1 MRRLIHLMVA
11 LPLLLLPLT
20 SCVTS
25 RPTQVVEYVPIT
37 ADLPIPVFP
46 TLPEDISD
54 FRDLTDE
61 QWLSI
66 VTYMVRCEEFFDV
79 IAVRESLLAG
89 GGS

>member
-1 MRRLIHLMVA
+1 M
-11 LPLLLLPLT
+11 
-20 SCVTS
+20 SS
-25 RPTQVVEYVPIT
+25 REVRVVEYVPIT
-37 ADLPIPVFP
+37 ADLPVPVFP
-46 TLPEDISD
+46 VIPEGVTD

-79 IAVRESLLAG
+79 LAVRESLLAG